1 MIRTITKPALAAI
14 STAANMANKST
25 VFNDISCCDHFKLF
39 YDFVSEKKGANKK
52 NEFKFRKKEYKTLP
66 VDKNNFFF
74 DFTI

>member
-39 YDFVSEKKGANKK
+39 YDFVSEKRGQTKKTNLNLEKK
-52 NEFKFRKKEYKTLP
+52 NIKHFLLTKIK
-66 VDKNNFFF
+66 FFF